1 MHILTKDDS
10 GTFCCILTCKYSSNT
25 YAMSAHAKFI
35 EEYGSDYGYDGK
47 IDAIRK
53 EEFGRVEGILK

>member
-1 MHILTKDDS
+1 
-10 GTFCCILTCKYSSNT
+10 
-25 YAMSAHAKFI
+25 MSVHTKFI

-53 EEFGRVEGILK
+53 EEFGRVEGILKITVWMLIIVVRNNFLFLNWLQDN